1 MKPKLDK
8 EIWVKFEVGGC
19 IDFYKEKVI
28 ALGKDMFFHAGAL
41 DNCLVEEYRR
51 PLYYEDYGITWFT
64 SLSQIKKQYK
74 VKKIDDDYYEEVY
87 NG

>member
-1 MKPKLDK
+1 MKPRLDK
-8 EIWVKFEVGGC
+8 EIWIKFDARGC

-28 ALGKDMFFHAGAL
+28 ALGKDMFFHTGSL
-41 DNCLVEEYRR
+41 DNCVVDEYRI